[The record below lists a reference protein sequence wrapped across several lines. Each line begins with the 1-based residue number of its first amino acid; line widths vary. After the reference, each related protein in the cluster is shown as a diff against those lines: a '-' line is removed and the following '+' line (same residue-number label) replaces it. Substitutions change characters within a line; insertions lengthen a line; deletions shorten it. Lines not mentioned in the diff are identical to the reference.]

1 MWNWNIYIY
10 FYLHIR
16 LFYFVGET
24 SSGKS
29 TILNSIIGKPILPVR
44 HEAATQKVCRIR
56 YSDELSV
63 SLCNTAGHTV
73 EKMAFKNTQEMKTT
87 LPNIIC
93 DNGSDIKYVDIWYPV
108 EILKVN
114 NIVFNNCILKDF
126 LRLPKNHC
134 YLVLCSL
141 TEADLGLFV

>member
-1 MWNWNIYIY
+1 M
-10 FYLHIR
+10 
-16 LFYFVGET
+16 
-24 SSGKS
+24 
-29 TILNSIIGKPILPVR
+29 
-44 HEAATQKVCRIR
+44 CRIR